1 MGRNRLMH
9 KRQLLILV
17 ILIIPIFIGLGW
29 LTALLGVFHKEEKNQ
44 PVKLYY
50 ADNISP
56 SHQLAIDEFNRLYA
70 GKIEVIPV
78 NLPFSKFSTNERK
91 ELLARSLRS
100 KSEKLDIFAVDL
112 IWVPRFAKWSE
123 PLDSYFS
130 IDEKKRLLKDALQ
143 SCVFEGTLVAMPMYL
158 DIGLLYYRRDIIRKL
173 PDADAIEK
181 RLQES
186 ITWEEMAHLRKR
198 LAYLKK
204 PFYLFPAKDYE
215 GLICNF
221 LELAVGY
228 DPEFLKSNTFNL
240 HSPAALKSL
249 QMMVDFVKN
258 GTTPRV
264 VTDFDEFLCNKYM
277 LDHDGVFVHS
287 WPDFIKNMLSSYS
300 DTSKLE
306 YIGTAP
312 LPHFQGKPSTSV
324 FGGWNLMVSKSSTKK
339 NEAIEF
345 IRFFQS
351 EAIQRMIFERMG
363 YLPAIN
369 SVYEDSLFLRT
380 HNDLPFYHQLQR
392 RGFHRPALVEYTK
405 FSDIVSHFA
414 HLAIKQEI
422 SVEQALTRS
431 DELIRSNEVLIK

>member
-1 MGRNRLMH
+1 MGRNRFMH
-9 KRQLLILV
+9 KRYLLILA
-17 ILIIPIFIGLGW
+17 ILIVPIFIGIGW
-29 LTALLGVFHKEEKNQ
+29 LTTILGVFHKEEKNQ

-56 SHQLAIDEFNRLYA
+56 SHQFAIDEFNRLHM

-91 ELLARSLRS
+91 ELLTRSLRS

-130 IDEKKRLLKDALQ
+130 MDEKQRLLKDALK
-143 SCVFEGTLVAMPMYL
+143 SCVFEGSLVAMPMYL
-158 DIGLLYYRRDIIRKL
+158 DVGLLYYRRDIIRKL
-173 PDADAIEK
+173 PDADAVEK
-181 RLQES
+181 RLQKS
-186 ITWEEMAHLRKR
+186 MTWEEMAQLRKR
-198 LAYLKK
+198 LTFMNR

-215 GLICNF
+215 GLVCNY

-228 DPEFLKSNTFNL
+228 DPDFLKSNKFHFL
-240 HSPAALKSL
+240 SPSAAKPL
-249 QMMVDFVKN
+249 QMMVDFVN
-258 GTTPRV
+258 DGTTPHE

-277 LDHDGVFVHS
+277 LDHDGVFVRS
-287 WPDFIKNMLSSYS
+287 WPDFIQNLRSSYS
-300 DTSKLE
+300 DPSKLE
-306 YIGTAP
+306 YIAKAP
-312 LPHFQGKPSTSV
+312 LPHFKGRPSTSV
-324 FGGWNLMVSKSSTKK
+324 FGGWNLMISKSSTKK

-369 SVYEDSLFLRT
+369 SVYEDSVFLST
-380 HNDLPFYHQLQR
+380 HNELPFFHRLLR

-405 FSDIVSHFA
+405 VSDIISHFA
-414 HLAIKQEI
+414 HLAIKREI
-422 SVEQALTRS
+422 SVDQALARI